1 MRNASAASRSPC
13 TTYVSLGGCRR
24 PRSHSTMPLESA
36 WADNPSL
43 QAFRFGF
50 AVRNGKVYMP
60 LVESRSDVWVA
71 EVELP

>member
-1 MRNASAASRSPC
+1 VTFPDKRVR
-13 TTYVSLGGCRR
+13 TV
-24 PRSHSTMPLESA
+24 A
-36 WADNPSL
+36 WADNPPL

-50 AVRNGKVYMP
+50 AVRNGKIYMP